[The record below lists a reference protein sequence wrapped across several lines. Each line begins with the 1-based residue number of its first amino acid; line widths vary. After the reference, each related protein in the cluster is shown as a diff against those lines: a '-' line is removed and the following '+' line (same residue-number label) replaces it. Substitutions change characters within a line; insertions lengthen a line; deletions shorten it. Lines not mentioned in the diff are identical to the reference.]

1 MTRYLILLRGINVG
15 GRNKVPMAALRELL
29 ESHGHTKISTYI
41 ASGNVILT
49 SDRSAVAIKRELE
62 AALPKTFKLDS
73 ELVAVL
79 VLTRAQ
85 LRAVVR
91 NRPRGFGDQADM
103 YHSDAVFLMGISPAE
118 AMKVFD
124 PRPGVDE
131 VWPGKGVI
139 YSQRLSAQRT
149 RSRLGKIVGTPAYK
163 SMTIRSWATT
173 LALLER
179 MEAPDTGADGESE
192 AAGTT

>member
-29 ESHGHTKISTYI
+29 ESHGHTKVATYI
-41 ASGNVILT
+41 ASGNVILS
-49 SDRSAVAIKRELE
+49 SDRTAAAIKHELE
-62 AALPKTFKLDS
+62 EALPRTFKLDS
-73 ELVAVL
+73 ELIAVL

-91 NRPRGFGDQADM
+91 DRPKGFGDKPDTFN
-103 YHSDAVFLMGISPAE
+103 SDAVFLMGIDAPT
-118 AMKVFD
+118 AMQVFN
-124 PRPGVDE
+124 PRPGVDA

-149 RSRLGKIVGTPAYK
+149 KSRLGKIVGTPAYK

-173 LALLER
+173 TALLER
-179 MEAPDTGADGESE
+179 MEAPEPE
-192 AAGTT
+192 A